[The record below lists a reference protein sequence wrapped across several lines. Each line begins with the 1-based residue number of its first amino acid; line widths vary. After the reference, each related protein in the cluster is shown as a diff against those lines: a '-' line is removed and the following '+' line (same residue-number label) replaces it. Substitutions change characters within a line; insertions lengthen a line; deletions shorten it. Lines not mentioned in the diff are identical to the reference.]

1 VPCQLPAQGPPR
13 SRHSRVS
20 LSANCGTKVP
30 RRRKPDRRH
39 KRSAGHADRLEPL
52 QTLAGRACC
61 HFASHCHPAGVL
73 NSGGER
79 RNVVANQL
87 WLFARSV
94 IGPPQSTPRTS
105 QVAWLQ
111 LNLRG
116 RSRGKYCQSPAYP
129 ADRAL
134 PPSDRPNLARSLTD
148 LRLLRHVSATW
159 SRPARATE
167 QTEPTGRCNRLLA
180 PARAFGLGWI
190 CLWTWVCGSI
200 PGSGTLLRLRDER

>member
-1 VPCQLPAQGPPR
+1 MPCQLPAQGPPR

-87 WLFARSV
+87 WLCARSV

-134 PPSDRPNLARSLTD
+134 PPSDRPSLPRSLTD
-148 LRLLRHVSATW
+148 LCLLRHVSATW
-159 SRPARATE
+159 LRPSRATE
-167 QTEPTGRCNRLLA
+167 KTEIPQVVATDCSRLH
-180 PARAFGLGWI
+180 PRSD
-190 CLWTWVCGSI
+190 WVGCACGS
-200 PGSGTLLRLRDER
+200 GSVVRSQAAAPSCA

>member
-1 VPCQLPAQGPPR
+1 M
-13 SRHSRVS
+13 
-20 LSANCGTKVP
+20 P

-52 QTLAGRACC
+52 QTLAGRARC
-61 HFASHCHPAGVL
+61 HSASHCHPAGVL

-87 WLFARSV
+87 WLCARSV

-134 PPSDRPNLARSLTD
+134 PPSDRPSLPRSLTD
-148 LRLLRHVSATW
+148 RSM
-159 SRPARATE
+159 SPAARQRNVVAAIACHRKNRN
-167 QTEPTGRCNRLLA
+167 PTGRCNRLSPPVGA
-180 PARAFGLGWI
+180 LGQGWM
-190 CLWTWVCGSI
+190 CLWTWGSVVRSRAAV
-200 PGSGTLLRLRDER
+200 PSCA